1 MKVNT
6 FALVTLTALASLLV
20 LPASAATDPATDT
33 KPSMHGEQARQHMGA
48 PRGGMMREPE
58 ARIERLDTNDD
69 GKISQE
75 EFLTPAL
82 DRLDDM
88 FERRDTN
95 GDGLIAEGEG
105 RPQRPAARGNDDG
118 NRPGRAARGERP
130 TRGERPARGANVDR
144 DEVLACVQQQVPDFE
159 LPERP
164 DGDDVDDRFAD
175 VDTNGDGSLSLG
187 EVTASVTANA
197 QARFARQDSN
207 GDGFITTDEIEALQ
221 DARAETAKAMRD
233 CVQQQRGN

>member
-1 MKVNT
+1 MKANT
-6 FALVTLTALASLLV
+6 LALVTLTALASLLA
-20 LPASAATDPATDT
+20 LPAAAATDPATDT
-33 KPSMHGEQARQHMGA
+33 KPSMHGREGRQHMGA
-48 PRGGMMREPE
+48 PRGMMRGPEPE
-58 ARIERLDTNDD
+58 DRIERLDTNND

-75 EFLTPAL
+75 EFLAPAL
-82 DRLDDM
+82 DHLDEM

-118 NRPGRAARGERP
+118 NRRGRP
-130 TRGERPARGANVDR
+130 PRGERPARPNIDR
-144 DEVLACVQQQVPDFE
+144 DAVLACVQQQVPDFD

-164 DGDDVDDRFAD
+164 DGDDVDDRFASI
-175 VDTNGDGSLSLG
+175 DTNGDGSLSLS
-187 EVTASVTANA
+187 EVSASVTANA

-233 CVQQQRGN
+233 CMQQQRGN